1 MLFVNTNIKKGD
13 ITKFFM
19 AECYRCGVSDERERL
34 FNAISNKGVVKVC
47 KNCSSSEDFPLIQP
61 VDLTKPERVKTVY
74 ERLSSMAN
82 LDPQKHRVAMQERA
96 REDSMRKRRQ
106 DTTLKDV
113 IDSNLEKKKPQPRTD
128 LVTNFHWILMRARRG
143 KKLTQKQLAENIGET
158 EAAIKSAE
166 DGMILSNADTLV
178 RKLEGYLGVKIRKG
192 EGSYSPE
199 VSRQVKPGINEDPE
213 RRAIR
218 ERFEKE
224 GNFDPKTTEA
234 LTIEDLQ
241 EIKKKK
247 EAEGTGGFFS
257 FLKRKKRP
265 EDSEY
270 EEDEKSAGEGDISD
284 KEANDILFGK

>member
-1 MLFVNTNIKKGD
+1 
-13 ITKFFM
+13 M

-34 FNAISNKGVVKVC
+34 FNAISSKGVIKVC
-47 KNCSSSEDFPLIQP
+47 KNCSGEEDLPLVQP
-61 VDLTKPERVKTVY
+61 VDLNKPERVKSVY

-82 LDPQKHRVAMQERA
+82 LDPQKHRIAMQERA
-96 REDSMRKRRQ
+96 REDSVRKRRQ
-106 DTTLKDV
+106 DVTLKDV
-113 IDSNLEKKKPQPRTD
+113 IDTNLAKNKPQPRTD
-128 LVTNFHWILMRARRG
+128 LITNFHWILMRARRS

-158 EAAIKSAE
+158 ESAVKSAE
-166 DGMILSNADTLV
+166 DGIILSNADTLV

-192 EGSYSPE
+192 EGGYSPE

-257 FLKRKKRP
+257 FLKKKKKSGESESEEKG
-265 EDSEY
+265 EDG
-270 EEDEKSAGEGDISD
+270 EESDISD
-284 KEANDILFGK
+284 EEANKILFGK